1 MALTGRQIV
10 IQELMVQRQELLAD
24 VGTIIG
30 ERNSAVSVLEAAQRE
45 ERADLMAAYA
55 ARLAPLNARIDSIG
69 ERLRGDAAI

>member
-24 VGTIIG
+24 GGTITG

-55 ARLAPLNARIDSIG
+55 ARLAPLNAS
-69 ERLRGDAAI
+69 